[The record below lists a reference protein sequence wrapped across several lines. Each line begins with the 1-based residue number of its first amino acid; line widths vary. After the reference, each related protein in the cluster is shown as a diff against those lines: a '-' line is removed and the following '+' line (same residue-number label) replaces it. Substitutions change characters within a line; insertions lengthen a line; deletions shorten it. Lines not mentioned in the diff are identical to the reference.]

1 MKEDILNEE
10 SKITQRFTIKKIINR
25 LYKKVIEIEN
35 KFNGCRLFWELMN
48 IAIDLDSFSTSEF
61 CYTNY
66 IYIYFN

>member
-35 KFNGCRLFWELMN
+35 KFNRCRLFWELMN
-48 IAIDLDSFSTSEF
+48 IALDLDSFSMCEF

-66 IYIYFN
+66 IYIYFT